1 MIASFLA
8 IPIHAETLNA
18 SDVYYVTDN
27 ANVLSQSTVEKIKNF
42 NGALEQQCCQAGT
55 AEGPLLRPKLLD
67 DWLCIPGHAPPY
79 SAARPLGCS
88 AQASESA
95 GNESLL
101 HV

>member
-42 NGALEQQCCQAGT
+42 NGALEQQCSGA
-55 AEGPLLRPKLLD
+55 
-67 DWLCIPGHAPPY
+67 
-79 SAARPLGCS
+79 
-88 AQASESA
+88 
-95 GNESLL
+95 
-101 HV
+101 HVVVATVKYT